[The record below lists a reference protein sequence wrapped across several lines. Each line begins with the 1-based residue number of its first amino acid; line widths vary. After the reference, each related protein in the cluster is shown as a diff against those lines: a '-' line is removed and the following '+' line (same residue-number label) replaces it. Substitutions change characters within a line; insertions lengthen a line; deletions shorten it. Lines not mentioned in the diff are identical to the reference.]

1 MDPPPGFENMFEAGK
16 VCKLEKSL
24 YGLKQSPRAWFDRF
38 IRFILK
44 CGYRQSHSDHTM
56 FLKHGKED
64 KLAVLILYVDDI
76 ILTGNDRDEIERLKM
91 LLTKEFETKD
101 LGSLKYF
108 LGIEVARSRKGIF
121 LSQRKYILDL
131 LEETGM
137 LGCKPSDVRIESN
150 HRLGAT
156 TKSITWRSKKQPVIA
171 RSSAEAEFRVMALGI
186 CELMWLRI
194 FLMELNVWKAESM
207 RLYCDNKAAI
217 SIAHNPCV
225 VVLTA
230 ERSGCN
236 CWVLGGCGCDRDT
249 TTSDSK
255 SEGWLH
261 PPFSRVKCGRRIP
274 SPARSA
280 GKGMHCLDDGLHQSD
295 CDRLIYEIEAMPQ
308 FYEDNDPRQSKP
320 ITLSYAI
327 RLGSVRIRTVES
339 CNSNGIY
346 VGQQFSTKERL
357 YTKLSIVVIRDKF
370 EFKVDSGGAN
380 SNDGGGTNLDDNG
393 SADSEDE
400 VDANLDG
407 DGYGDSEEDADIDSN
422 GFDDI

>member
-255 SEGWLH
+255 SE
-261 PPFSRVKCGRRIP
+261 
-274 SPARSA
+274 
-280 GKGMHCLDDGLHQSD
+280 D

-320 ITLSYAI
+320 ITL

>member
-255 SEGWLH
+255 SEEQRF
-261 PPFSRVKCGRRIP
+261 PTTKSYYPSRDY
-274 SPARSA
+274 
-280 GKGMHCLDDGLHQSD
+280 DDVD

-320 ITLSYAI
+320 ITL